1 MLKIQ
6 RLVGL
11 LALCASTTVLADD
24 VPRLEIAPYV
34 GYRGGGQWLDAD
46 GEAPFAQAASYGV
59 IVNYRATYKTQWEV
73 YYGRM
78 GTDIET
84 RNATLDGSFLAVDMD
99 YFHAGGTYVF
109 REERLAPFLSMT
121 FGVSRLTPDDG
132 AVSEET
138 YFSASLG
145 LGLRYELQ
153 RNLGLRLEA
162 RAMGLFGKSNS
173 LVFCETLD
181 GVEGCFLGG
190 DRGVIPQ
197 LEVLAGLSFRF

>member
-1 MLKIQ
+1 M
-6 RLVGL
+6 
-11 LALCASTTVLADD
+11 LCASTAVLADD
-24 VPRLEIAPYV
+24 VPRLEITPYV
-34 GYRGGGQWLDAD
+34 GYRGGGQWQDAD
-46 GEAPFAQAASYGV
+46 GDAPFAKDASYGV

-73 YYGRM
+73 FYGRM
-78 GTDIET
+78 STNIET
-84 RNATLDGSFLAVDMD
+84 RNATLDGSFLGIDMR
-99 YFHAGGTYVF
+99 YLHAGGTYVF

-132 AVSEET
+132 ALSEET
-138 YFSASLG
+138 YFSASMG

-173 LVFCETLD
+173 LVFCETVVGGED
-181 GVEGCFLGG
+181 CFVGG